1 MCITATTN
9 PRKWKAGETM
19 VWRAVE
25 AATDYE
31 LEAAKE
37 YSEKLD
43 KLIETADELLGRKT
57 QKEESDSL
65 SMEARMALHRIRG
78 ESVRMS
84 PLAWSIGLGELA
96 RKGLI
101 ARNSRGWREA

>member
-1 MCITATTN
+1 MISATTN

-31 LEAAKE
+31 LVAAKE

-57 QKEESDSL
+57 QKEESEPL
-65 SMEARMALHRIRG
+65 SMEARMALHIIRG
-78 ESVRMS
+78 ERVRMS
-84 PLAWSIGLGELA
+84 PVAWAIGLGELA
-96 RKGLI
+96 RKKI
-101 ARNSRGWREA
+101 VVRNSRGWREAR

>member
-1 MCITATTN
+1 MISATTN
-9 PRKWKAGETM
+9 PRNWKPGETII
-19 VWRAVE
+19 WRAVQ

-37 YSEKLD
+37 YSHKLD
-43 KLIETADELLGRKT
+43 DLLKFADDLLG
-57 QKEESDSL
+57 KETTNEEPDPLSL
-65 SMEARMALHRIRG
+65 EARMALHRIRG
-78 ESVRMS
+78 ETVRMS

-101 ARNSRGWREA
+101 ARNSRGWREAA

>member
-1 MCITATTN
+1 MISATTN
-9 PRKWKAGETM
+9 PRNWQAGEAIL
-19 VWRAVE
+19 WRAVQ

-31 LEAAKE
+31 LEAAEK

-43 KLIETADELLGRKT
+43 KLIETADELLGKET
-57 QKEESDSL
+57 QKEPEPLSL
-65 SMEARMALHRIRG
+65 NARMALHRIRG

-84 PLAWSIGLGELA
+84 PLAWTAGLGELA

>member
-43 KLIETADELLGRKT
+43 NLLKFADDLLGKET
-57 QKEESDSL
+57 QKEETPL

-84 PLAWSIGLGELA
+84 PVAWSIGLGELA
-96 RKGLI
+96 KKGLI
-101 ARNSRGWREA
+101 IRKGKGWREAR